1 MCSYISKTIICCF
14 AFLIYVNVQGQNISC
29 TPEDKH
35 LYQEKIASLKAL
47 KAVSFGDSLTMIGKT
62 FLGTPYQEK
71 TLEIGATESLVVN
84 LRGLDCTTFVENVL
98 AFGQVIRKKD
108 SSLNAFTNQLETIRY
123 RNGRL
128 AGYPSRLHYFTEWIT
143 DNAKKGLVEDITAA
157 LNGIILE
164 KTIDFMG
171 THRSSYPFLKD
182 DANFAGILEM
192 EAALAKE
199 TRCYLP
205 KEEVEKQEGQLRS
218 GDIIAL
224 ATSIAG
230 LDVTHT
236 GIAIR
241 QNNGRIH
248 LLHASTSG
256 SVVISKEPLADYLKK
271 IKHNIGIIVARPL

>member
-1 MCSYISKTIICCF
+1 MRKAILKTIIYCIT
-14 AFLIYVNVQGQNISC
+14 FLMYANVQAQNISC
-29 TPEDKH
+29 TPEDKL
-35 LYQEKIASLKAL
+35 LYKEKITSLKAL
-47 KAVSFGDSLTMIGKT
+47 RAVSFGDSLTWIGKS
-62 FLGTPYQEK
+62 FLDTPYKEK
-71 TLEIGATESLVVN
+71 TLEIGAEETLVVN

-108 SSLNAFTNQLETIRY
+108 TSLNAFTNQLETIRY
-123 RNGRL
+123 RNGKL
-128 AGYPSRLHYFTEWIT
+128 EGYPSRLHYFTEWIA

-157 LNGIILE
+157 LNGIVLE
-164 KTIDFMG
+164 KSIDFMG

-182 DANFAGILEM
+182 DANFAGILAM
-192 EAALAKE
+192 ETALAEE

-205 KEEVEKQEGQLRS
+205 KEEVENQEDQLRS

-224 ATSIAG
+224 ATSIEG

-236 GIAIR
+236 GFAIR

-256 SVVISKEPLADYLKK
+256 AVVISKEPLAVYLKN